1 MLALLIYFDIYV
13 HLTWRRRPSRKLP
26 RSRLRQSHAVF
37 WFCRLEYGIVSCEI
51 FHLWNINNTCHGQ
64 YDNNWT
70 FWKFGTMPSS
80 LHAPEWYKSW
90 WTWWFL
96 TIIVL
101 CVQYGY
107 IVLSF
112 NKLNRL
118 NVHFKFFMTAIQWFC
133 KIYATR
139 ASYFQCLCPLSVK
152 LHNMHTDSIHIKFS
166 RRYPV
171 INTQIYSIS
180 WFWIS
185 LLTVWQLIS
194 FFACAHRTF
203 YNTKPNR

>member
-70 FWKFGTMPSS
+70 FWKFGTTPSY

-90 WTWWFL
+90 SFL

-107 IVLSF
+107 IMLSF
-112 NKLNRL
+112 NKL

-133 KIYATR
+133 NIYATR
-139 ASYFQCLCPLSVK
+139 ASYFQRLYPLSVE
-152 LHNMHTDSIHIKFS
+152 LHYMHTDSIHTKFS
-166 RRYPV
+166 QRYPV

-180 WFWIS
+180 WFGFPC
-185 LLTVWQLIS
+185 WQFDSWYHGYFRMCSPSIFTS
-194 FFACAHRTF
+194 
-203 YNTKPNR
+203 KPNR